1 MLRFL
6 ADMNLS
12 PLTVNVLSSAGWD
25 IVRVS
30 SVLAANSSDTEILAF
45 ARRHNYVIITQD
57 LDFSTL
63 LALGGLVHPSVI
75 TLRLRDTAPEIVTAR
90 LKSIIAEISQ
100 PLSNGCAVV
109 VDDRTVRIRYLPIR

>member
-12 PLTVNVLSSAGWD
+12 PLTVNALS
-25 IVRVS
+25 
-30 SVLAANSSDTEILAF
+30 N
-45 ARRHNYVIITQD
+45 
-57 LDFSTL
+57 
-63 LALGGLVHPSVI
+63 SVI
-75 TLRLRDTAPEIVTAR
+75 TLRLKDTAPEIVTAR

-100 PLSNGCAVV
+100 PLSKGCAVV